1 MKIKYKYWRIDGS
14 CVVGGDNVALHYFPI
29 LSTPSSPVVVVSL
42 SFLPYV
48 FHNNVFRNTIF
59 PTSLPSLPAGGG
71 KHDSRWRENVDIRLS
86 TFFFYERSSSISS
99 IVSPNGIWIYFH
111 SLFYY
116 KEREGG
122 GDEKCEAAKS
132 GWNSRRRTLINSLRG
147 DLGRFCFSGL
157 PDEILIRQALSDTI
171 RGTRNSEWLT
181 PLKHLVWPDWF
192 ELLSSLNYLEVKFK
206 VRVTEILFRN

>member
-71 KHDSRWRENVDIRLS
+71 KHDSRWRENVDIRFFGIRLS
-86 TFFFYERSSSISS
+86 TFFFTKEARPFRRLSAWTEFEYIFIHYFITKREEGEGRVRWMLEASS
-99 IVSPNGIWIYFH
+99 VFP
-111 SLFYY
+111 L
-116 KEREGG
+116 
-122 GDEKCEAAKS
+122 
-132 GWNSRRRTLINSLRG
+132 
-147 DLGRFCFSGL
+147 
-157 PDEILIRQALSDTI
+157 Q
-171 RGTRNSEWLT
+171 RNL
-181 PLKHLVWPDWF
+181 
-192 ELLSSLNYLEVKFK
+192 
-206 VRVTEILFRN
+206 